1 MKSWFRNRTVVGV
14 TCIVF
19 SLILTLG
26 IAPLLNRTSSEQIT
40 IVRLTKDVAKGA
52 VITADQIETVQ
63 VGAYH
68 LPQEVSTSAEAV
80 IGQYAAVDLKK
91 NDYLL
96 PTKLSSTPL
105 DAYLSRLNGSKQAI
119 SVTIKSLAA
128 GLSGKLQPGDIV
140 TLIASDYGELRTTT
154 IMPELQ
160 YVEVLAATTSGGQD
174 AQQSSQSDK
183 EQDEQALPSTL
194 TLLVLPEQAKL
205 LADLEN
211 KSKLHAAL
219 VYRGEAITAK
229 AFTDQQDAY
238 FASKAAQKE
247 ESVHEQ

>member
-1 MKSWFRNRTVVGV
+1 MKSWFKNRTVVGIV
-14 TCIVF
+14 CIVC
-19 SLILTLG
+19 SLIITLG
-26 IAPLLNRTSSEQIT
+26 IAPLLIRTSSEQTAI
-40 IVRLTKDVAKGA
+40 IRLTQDVPKGA
-52 VITADQIETVQ
+52 VITAEQIESVQ

-68 LPQEVSTSAEAV
+68 LPEEVLTTPEAV

-96 PTKLSSTPL
+96 PSKISSTPL
-105 DAYLSRLNGSKQAI
+105 DAYLSRLDGNKQAI

-154 IMPELQ
+154 LLPELQ
-160 YVEVLAATTSGGQD
+160 YVEILAATTSSGQA
-174 AQQSSQSDK
+174 AQQTTQVDQEEN
-183 EQDEQALPSTL
+183 EQELPSTL
-194 TLLVLPEQAKL
+194 TLLVTPEQAKL

-211 KSKLHAAL
+211 KSKLHASL
-219 VYRGEAITAK
+219 VYRGDADTAK

-238 FASKAAQKE
+238 FASKSKQQE
-247 ESVHEQ
+247 EGAHEQ

>member
-1 MKSWFRNRTVVGV
+1 MKSWFRNRTVVGIV
-14 TCIVF
+14 CIVF

-26 IAPLLNRTSSEQIT
+26 IAPLLNRTSNDQIT
-40 IVRLTKDVAKGA
+40 IVRLAKDVPKGA
-52 VITADQIETVQ
+52 VITADQIESVQ

-68 LPQEVSTSAEAV
+68 LPQEVLTSSEVV
-80 IGQYAAVDLKK
+80 IGQYAAVDLKR
-91 NDYLL
+91 NDYIL
-96 PTKLSSTPL
+96 PSKLSNTPL
-105 DAYLSRLNGSKQAI
+105 DAYLSRLDGNKQAI

-154 IMPELQ
+154 LLPELQ
-160 YVEVLAATTSGGQD
+160 YVEVLAATTSSGQD
-174 AQQSSQSDK
+174 AQQNNQSDQ

-194 TLLVLPEQAKL
+194 TMLVIPEQAKL

-219 VYRGEAITAK
+219 VYRGDTNTAK

-238 FASKAAQKE
+238 FASKKTQNE
-247 ESVHEQ
+247 EDAHEQ

>member
-1 MKSWFRNRTVVGV
+1 MKLWFRNRAVVGI

-26 IAPLLNRTSSEQIT
+26 IAPLLNRTSSEQVS
-40 IVRLTKDVAKGA
+40 IVRLTTDIPKGL
-52 VITADQIETVQ
+52 VITAEQIESVQ
-63 VGAYH
+63 VGAYN
-68 LPQEVSTSAEAV
+68 LPQEVITSPEAI

-91 NDYLL
+91 NDYIL
-96 PTKLSSTPL
+96 PSKLSSTPL
-105 DAYLSRLNGSKQAI
+105 DAYLSRLNGNKQAI

-140 TLIASDYGELRTTT
+140 TLIASDYGELRTTNLL
-154 IMPELQ
+154 PELQ
-160 YVEVLAATTSGGQD
+160 YVEVLAATTSSGQD
-174 AQQSSQSDK
+174 AQQSSQSDQ

-219 VYRGEAITAK
+219 VYRGDTNTAK

-238 FASKAAQKE
+238 LASKTAKNE
-247 ESVHEQ
+247 EGTHE